1 MGSLQHL
8 DQTLAEVVIALR
20 YVALLFRYSHTVNDF
35 GQPKQCESTSHGA
48 RVRSLR
54 AMPRFHIL
62 IAAFL
67 SLFFWGCSSSDESV
81 TEEQSDSTVAE
92 SNLSSTT
99 STAPINTEPWVE
111 VSSNNGRPVI
121 SILPRNE
128 APNELVV
135 RDIFVG
141 TGVQA
146 EIGDVL
152 EVNYVGALL
161 SDGTEFDAS
170 WNRSQTFFVPIGMG
184 AVIPGWDQGITGM
197 SEGGRRV
204 LVIPPDLAY
213 GSSGAGSSIPPDASL
228 VFVVDLLSV
237 LDLQPPAIPEP
248 TEVGG
253 SLEVQDLFEGTGDL
267 VESGDTVTVHYLGTL
282 TDGTV
287 FDASWRR
294 GMPFTTTIG
303 VGMVIPGWDQG
314 IVGMR
319 EGGRRLL
326 KIPSE
331 LAYGE
336 RGSGAAIPPNTP
348 LLFVVDLIRIQS

>member
-1 MGSLQHL
+1 
-8 DQTLAEVVIALR
+8 
-20 YVALLFRYSHTVNDF
+20 
-35 GQPKQCESTSHGA
+35 
-48 RVRSLR
+48 
-54 AMPRFHIL
+54 MPRLHIL
-62 IAAFL
+62 IAASISFL
-67 SLFFWGCSSSDESV
+67 FWGCSSSDKSPVSEPP
-81 TEEQSDSTVAE
+81 DSTVAE
-92 SNLSSTT
+92 SNVSPDTTT
-99 STAPINTEPWVE
+99 SLTSTEPWVE
-111 VSSNNGRPVI
+111 VSATTGRPVI
-121 SILPRNE
+121 SVLPRDE
-128 APNELVV
+128 RPNRLVT
-135 RDIFVG
+135 RDIAIG
-141 TGVQA
+141 TGTQA
-146 EIGDVL
+146 GVGDVL

-184 AVIPGWDQGITGM
+184 AVIPGWDQGIVGM
-197 SEGGRRV
+197 REGGRRV
-204 LVIPPDLAY
+204 LITPPDLAY
-213 GSSGAGSSIPPDASL
+213 GSSGSGSSIPPDATL
-228 VFVVDLLSV
+228 VFVVDLVAV

-248 TEVGG
+248 TEVGELLG
-253 SLEVQDLFEGTGDL
+253 VEDLYEGTGDP

-326 KIPSE
+326 KLPSG
-331 LAYGE
+331 LAYGV
-336 RGSGAAIPPNTP
+336 RGSGAAIPPDTR

>member
-1 MGSLQHL
+1 
-8 DQTLAEVVIALR
+8 
-20 YVALLFRYSHTVNDF
+20 
-35 GQPKQCESTSHGA
+35 
-48 RVRSLR
+48 
-54 AMPRFHIL
+54 MPRLHIL
-62 IAAFL
+62 IAASISF
-67 SLFFWGCSSSDESV
+67 FFWGCSSSD
-81 TEEQSDSTVAE
+81 QSPVSEPPDSTVAE
-92 SNLSSTT
+92 SNVSPDTTT
-99 STAPINTEPWVE
+99 SLASTEPWVE
-111 VSSNNGRPVI
+111 VSATTGRPVI
-121 SILPRNE
+121 SVLPRDE
-128 APNELVV
+128 RPNRLVT
-135 RDIFVG
+135 RDIAIG
-141 TGVQA
+141 TGMQA
-146 EIGDVL
+146 GVGDVL

-184 AVIPGWDQGITGM
+184 AVIPGWDQGIVGM
-197 SEGGRRV
+197 REGGRRV
-204 LVIPPDLAY
+204 LITPPDLAY
-213 GSSGAGSSIPPDASL
+213 GSSGAGSSIPPDATL
-228 VFVVDLLSV
+228 VFVVDLVAV

-248 TEVGG
+248 TEVGAL
-253 SLEVQDLFEGTGDL
+253 LEVEDLVVGTGDP

-326 KIPSE
+326 KIPSD

-336 RGSGAAIPPNTP
+336 RGSGAAIPPDTP

>member
-1 MGSLQHL
+1 
-8 DQTLAEVVIALR
+8 
-20 YVALLFRYSHTVNDF
+20 
-35 GQPKQCESTSHGA
+35 
-48 RVRSLR
+48 
-54 AMPRFHIL
+54 MPRFHIL
-62 IAAFL
+62 IAAFF
-67 SLFFWGCSSSDESV
+67 SFFFWGCSSSDKPPV
-81 TEEQSDSTVAE
+81 EEQSDSTVVE
-92 SNLSSTT
+92 SEISSSPPT
-99 STAPINTEPWVE
+99 SLDSAEPWVE
-111 VSSNNGRPVI
+111 VSSNTGRPVI
-121 SILPRNE
+121 SLLPRNE
-128 APNELVV
+128 TPNDLVV
-135 RDIFVG
+135 RDISVG
-141 TGVQA
+141 TGMQA

-184 AVIPGWDQGITGM
+184 AVIPGWDQGIVGM
-197 SEGGRRV
+197 REGGRRV
-204 LVIPPDLAY
+204 LITPPHLAY

-228 VFVVDLLSV
+228 VFVVDLLSI
-237 LDLQPPAIPEP
+237 LDLEPPAIPEP
-248 TEVGG
+248 TEVGELLG
-253 SLEVQDLFEGTGDL
+253 VEDLYEGTGDP

-294 GMPFTTTIG
+294 GMPFTTVIG
-303 VGMVIPGWDQG
+303 VGRVIAGWDQG

-326 KIPSE
+326 KIPSD

-336 RGSGAAIPPNTP
+336 RGSGASIPPNTP

>member
-1 MGSLQHL
+1 
-8 DQTLAEVVIALR
+8 
-20 YVALLFRYSHTVNDF
+20 
-35 GQPKQCESTSHGA
+35 
-48 RVRSLR
+48 
-54 AMPRFHIL
+54 MPRLHIL
-62 IAAFL
+62 IAASISF
-67 SLFFWGCSSSDESV
+67 FFWGCSSSD
-81 TEEQSDSTVAE
+81 QSPVSEPPDSTVAE
-92 SNLSSTT
+92 SNVSPDTTT
-99 STAPINTEPWVE
+99 SLTSTEPWVE
-111 VSSNNGRPVI
+111 VSATTGRPVI
-121 SILPRNE
+121 SVLPRDE
-128 APNELVV
+128 RPNRLVT
-135 RDIFVG
+135 RDIAIG
-141 TGVQA
+141 TGTQA
-146 EIGDVL
+146 GVGDVL

-184 AVIPGWDQGITGM
+184 AVIPGWDQGIVGM
-197 SEGGRRV
+197 REGGRRV
-204 LVIPPDLAY
+204 LITPPDLAY
-213 GSSGAGSSIPPDASL
+213 GSSGAGSSIPPDATL
-228 VFVVDLLSV
+228 VFVVDLVAV

-248 TEVGG
+248 TEVGAL
-253 SLEVQDLFEGTGDL
+253 LEVEDLVAGTGDP

-326 KIPSE
+326 KIPSD

-336 RGSGAAIPPNTP
+336 RGSGAAIPPDTP

>member
-1 MGSLQHL
+1 MLPWYLAIRTPLTISADPHKQH
-8 DQTLAEVVIALR
+8 
-20 YVALLFRYSHTVNDF
+20 
-35 GQPKQCESTSHGA
+35 ESTSHGA
-48 RVRSLR
+48 HIRNLQ

-62 IAAFL
+62 IAAFV
-67 SLFFWGCSSSDESV
+67 SLLFWGCSSSDKSAI
-81 TEEQSDSTVAE
+81 EEQSDSTVAE
-92 SNLSSTT
+92 SDASSVAKSDVSSNTSTSLSS
-99 STAPINTEPWVE
+99 TEPWVE
-111 VSSNNGRPVI
+111 VSSNSGRPVI
-121 SILPRNE
+121 SVLPRNE
-128 APNELVV
+128 TPTELVV
-135 RDIFVG
+135 RDILVG

-146 EIGDVL
+146 EIGDIL
-152 EVNYVGALL
+152 EVNYVGVLL
-161 SDGTEFDAS
+161 SDGVEFDAS

-204 LVIPPDLAY
+204 LVIPPHLAY

-228 VFVVDLLSV
+228 AFVVDLVSV
-237 LDLQPPAIPEP
+237 LDLEPPAIPEP
-248 TEVGG
+248 TEVGE
-253 SLEVQDLFEGTGDL
+253 SLEVKDLSEGTGDV
-267 VESGDTVTVHYLGTL
+267 VESGDIVTVHYLGTL

-287 FDASWRR
+287 FDASWQR

-303 VGMVIPGWDQG
+303 VGRVIQGWDQG

-326 KIPSE
+326 KIPSD

-336 RGSGAAIPPNTP
+336 RGSGAAIPPDTP

>member
-1 MGSLQHL
+1 
-8 DQTLAEVVIALR
+8 
-20 YVALLFRYSHTVNDF
+20 
-35 GQPKQCESTSHGA
+35 
-48 RVRSLR
+48 
-54 AMPRFHIL
+54 MPRLHIL
-62 IAAFL
+62 IAASISF
-67 SLFFWGCSSSDESV
+67 FFWGCSSSD
-81 TEEQSDSTVAE
+81 QSPVSEPPDSTVAE
-92 SNLSSTT
+92 SNVSPDTTT
-99 STAPINTEPWVE
+99 SLASTEPWVE
-111 VSSNNGRPVI
+111 VSTSTGRPVI
-121 SILPRNE
+121 SVLPRDE
-128 APNELVV
+128 QPNRLVT
-135 RDIFVG
+135 RDIAIG
-141 TGVQA
+141 TGTQA
-146 EIGDVL
+146 GVGDVL

-184 AVIPGWDQGITGM
+184 AVIPGWDQGIVGM
-197 SEGGRRV
+197 REGGRRV
-204 LVIPPDLAY
+204 LITPPDLAY
-213 GSSGAGSSIPPDASL
+213 GSSGAGSSIPPDATL
-228 VFVVDLLSV
+228 VFVVDLV
-237 LDLQPPAIPEP
+237 AILDLQPPAIPEP
-248 TEVGG
+248 TEVGAL
-253 SLEVQDLFEGTGDL
+253 LEVEDLVAGTGDP

-326 KIPSE
+326 KIPSD

-336 RGSGAAIPPNTP
+336 RGSGAAIPPDTP

>member
-1 MGSLQHL
+1 MLPCYL
-8 DQTLAEVVIALR
+8 AIRTLLTISIDSR
-20 YVALLFRYSHTVNDF
+20 KRH
-35 GQPKQCESTSHGA
+35 ESTSQGA
-48 RVRSLR
+48 RIRSLQ
-54 AMPRFHIL
+54 AMSRFRIL
-62 IAAFL
+62 ITAFL
-67 SLFFWGCSSSDESV
+67 SLFFWGCSSSDGPAPK
-81 TEEQSDSTVAE
+81 EQSDATVIESTV
-92 SNLSSTT
+92 SSTT
-99 STAPINTEPWVE
+99 SMPLTKTEPWVE
-111 VSSNNGRPVI
+111 VSANGGRPVI
-121 SILPRNE
+121 SVLPRNE
-128 APNELVV
+128 PPNELVI

-184 AVIPGWDQGITGM
+184 AVIPGWDQGIVGM
-197 SEGGRRV
+197 REGGRRV
-204 LVIPPDLAY
+204 LVLPPHLAY

-228 VFVVDLLSV
+228 VFVVDLISV
-237 LDLQPPAIPEP
+237 LDLEPPAIPEP

-253 SLEVQDLFEGTGDL
+253 SLEVLDLFEGTGDL

-326 KIPSE
+326 KIPSD

>member
-1 MGSLQHL
+1 
-8 DQTLAEVVIALR
+8 
-20 YVALLFRYSHTVNDF
+20 
-35 GQPKQCESTSHGA
+35 
-48 RVRSLR
+48 
-54 AMPRFHIL
+54 MPRLHIL
-62 IAAFL
+62 IAASISF
-67 SLFFWGCSSSDESV
+67 FFWGCSSSD
-81 TEEQSDSTVAE
+81 QSPVSEPPDSTVAE
-92 SNLSSTT
+92 SNVSPDTTT
-99 STAPINTEPWVE
+99 SLTSTEPWVE
-111 VSSNNGRPVI
+111 VSTSTGRPVI
-121 SILPRNE
+121 SVLPRDE
-128 APNELVV
+128 RPNRLVT
-135 RDIFVG
+135 RDIAIG
-141 TGVQA
+141 TGTQA
-146 EIGDVL
+146 GVGDVL

-184 AVIPGWDQGITGM
+184 AVIPGWDQGIVGM
-197 SEGGRRV
+197 REGGRRV
-204 LVIPPDLAY
+204 LITPPDLAY
-213 GSSGAGSSIPPDASL
+213 GSSGAGSSIPPDATL
-228 VFVVDLLSV
+228 VFVVDLVAV

-248 TEVGG
+248 TEVGAL
-253 SLEVQDLFEGTGDL
+253 LEVEDLVAGTGDP

-326 KIPSE
+326 KIPSD

-336 RGSGAAIPPNTP
+336 RGSGAAIPPDTP

>member
-1 MGSLQHL
+1 
-8 DQTLAEVVIALR
+8 
-20 YVALLFRYSHTVNDF
+20 
-35 GQPKQCESTSHGA
+35 
-48 RVRSLR
+48 
-54 AMPRFHIL
+54 MPRLHIL
-62 IAAFL
+62 IAASISF
-67 SLFFWGCSSSDESV
+67 FFWGCSSSD
-81 TEEQSDSTVAE
+81 QSPVSEPPDSTVAE
-92 SNLSSTT
+92 SNVSPDTTT
-99 STAPINTEPWVE
+99 SLASTEPWVE
-111 VSSNNGRPVI
+111 VSTSTGRPVI
-121 SILPRNE
+121 SVLPRDE
-128 APNELVV
+128 RPNRLVT
-135 RDIFVG
+135 RDIAIG
-141 TGVQA
+141 TGMQA
-146 EIGDVL
+146 GVGDVL

-184 AVIPGWDQGITGM
+184 AVIPGWDQGIVGM
-197 SEGGRRV
+197 REGGRRV
-204 LVIPPDLAY
+204 LITPPDLAY
-213 GSSGAGSSIPPDASL
+213 GSSGAGSSIPPDATL
-228 VFVVDLLSV
+228 VFVVDLVAV

-248 TEVGG
+248 TEVGA
-253 SLEVQDLFEGTGDL
+253 SLEVEDLVAGTGDP

-326 KIPSE
+326 KIPSD

-336 RGSGAAIPPNTP
+336 RGSGAAIPPDTP

>member
-1 MGSLQHL
+1 
-8 DQTLAEVVIALR
+8 
-20 YVALLFRYSHTVNDF
+20 
-35 GQPKQCESTSHGA
+35 
-48 RVRSLR
+48 
-54 AMPRFHIL
+54 MPRLHIL
-62 IAAFL
+62 IAASITF
-67 SLFFWGCSSSDESV
+67 FFWGCSSSD
-81 TEEQSDSTVAE
+81 QSPVSEPPDSTVAE
-92 SNLSSTT
+92 SNVSPDTTT
-99 STAPINTEPWVE
+99 SLASTEPWVE
-111 VSSNNGRPVI
+111 VSATTGRPVI
-121 SILPRNE
+121 SVLPRDE
-128 APNELVV
+128 RPNRLVT
-135 RDIFVG
+135 RDIAIG
-141 TGVQA
+141 TGMQA
-146 EIGDVL
+146 GVGDVL

-184 AVIPGWDQGITGM
+184 AVIPGWDQGIVGM
-197 SEGGRRV
+197 REGGRRV
-204 LVIPPDLAY
+204 LITPPDLAY
-213 GSSGAGSSIPPDASL
+213 GSSGAGSSIPPDATL
-228 VFVVDLLSV
+228 VFVVDLV
-237 LDLQPPAIPEP
+237 AILDLQPPAIPEP
-248 TEVGG
+248 TEVGAL
-253 SLEVQDLFEGTGDL
+253 LEVEDLVVGTGDP

-326 KIPSE
+326 KIPSD

-336 RGSGAAIPPNTP
+336 RGSGAAIPPDTP

>member
-1 MGSLQHL
+1 
-8 DQTLAEVVIALR
+8 
-20 YVALLFRYSHTVNDF
+20 
-35 GQPKQCESTSHGA
+35 
-48 RVRSLR
+48 
-54 AMPRFHIL
+54 MPRLHIL
-62 IAAFL
+62 IAASISF
-67 SLFFWGCSSSDESV
+67 FFWGCSSSD
-81 TEEQSDSTVAE
+81 QSPVSEPPDSTVAE
-92 SNLSSTT
+92 SNVSPDTTT
-99 STAPINTEPWVE
+99 SLASTEPWVE
-111 VSSNNGRPVI
+111 VSTSTGRPVI
-121 SILPRNE
+121 SVLPRDE
-128 APNELVV
+128 RPNRLVT
-135 RDIFVG
+135 RDIAIG
-141 TGVQA
+141 TGTQA
-146 EIGDVL
+146 GVGDVL

-184 AVIPGWDQGITGM
+184 AVIPGWDQGIVGM
-197 SEGGRRV
+197 REGGRRV
-204 LVIPPDLAY
+204 LITPPDLAY
-213 GSSGAGSSIPPDASL
+213 GSSGAGSSIPPDATL
-228 VFVVDLLSV
+228 VFVVDLVAV

-248 TEVGG
+248 TEVGA
-253 SLEVQDLFEGTGDL
+253 SLEVEDLVAGTGDP

-326 KIPSE
+326 KIPSD

-336 RGSGAAIPPNTP
+336 RGSGAAIPPDTP
-348 LLFVVDLIRIQS
+348 LLFVVDLMRIQS

>member
-1 MGSLQHL
+1 
-8 DQTLAEVVIALR
+8 
-20 YVALLFRYSHTVNDF
+20 
-35 GQPKQCESTSHGA
+35 
-48 RVRSLR
+48 
-54 AMPRFHIL
+54 MPRLHIL
-62 IAAFL
+62 IAACISF
-67 SLFFWGCSSSDESV
+67 FFWGCSSSD
-81 TEEQSDSTVAE
+81 QSPVSEPPDSTVAE
-92 SNLSSTT
+92 SNVSPDTTT
-99 STAPINTEPWVE
+99 SLASTEPWVE
-111 VSSNNGRPVI
+111 VSATTGRPVI
-121 SILPRNE
+121 SVLPRDE
-128 APNELVV
+128 RPNRLVT
-135 RDIFVG
+135 RDIAIG
-141 TGVQA
+141 TGTQA
-146 EIGDVL
+146 GVGDVL

-184 AVIPGWDQGITGM
+184 AVIPGWDQGIVGM
-197 SEGGRRV
+197 REGGRRV
-204 LVIPPDLAY
+204 LITPPDLAY
-213 GSSGAGSSIPPDASL
+213 GSSGAGSSIPPDATL
-228 VFVVDLLSV
+228 VFVVDLV
-237 LDLQPPAIPEP
+237 AILDLQPPAIPEP
-248 TEVGG
+248 TEVGAL
-253 SLEVQDLFEGTGDL
+253 LEVEDLVVGTGDP

-326 KIPSE
+326 KIPSD

-336 RGSGAAIPPNTP
+336 RGSGAAIPPDTP

>member
-1 MGSLQHL
+1 
-8 DQTLAEVVIALR
+8 
-20 YVALLFRYSHTVNDF
+20 
-35 GQPKQCESTSHGA
+35 
-48 RVRSLR
+48 
-54 AMPRFHIL
+54 MPRLHIL
-62 IAAFL
+62 IAASISF
-67 SLFFWGCSSSDESV
+67 FFWGCSSSD
-81 TEEQSDSTVAE
+81 QSPVSEPPDSTVAE
-92 SNLSSTT
+92 SNVSPDTTT
-99 STAPINTEPWVE
+99 SLASTEPWVE
-111 VSSNNGRPVI
+111 VSATTGRPVI
-121 SILPRNE
+121 SVLPRDE
-128 APNELVV
+128 RPNRLVT
-135 RDIFVG
+135 RDIAIG
-141 TGVQA
+141 TGMQA
-146 EIGDVL
+146 GVGDVL

-184 AVIPGWDQGITGM
+184 AVIPGWDQGIVGM
-197 SEGGRRV
+197 REGGRRV
-204 LVIPPDLAY
+204 LITPPDLAY
-213 GSSGAGSSIPPDASL
+213 GSSGAGSSIPPDATL
-228 VFVVDLLSV
+228 VFVVDLV
-237 LDLQPPAIPEP
+237 AILDLQPPAIPEP
-248 TEVGG
+248 TEVGAL
-253 SLEVQDLFEGTGDL
+253 LEVEDLVVGTGDP

-326 KIPSE
+326 KIPSD

-336 RGSGAAIPPNTP
+336 RGSGAAIPPDTP

>member
-1 MGSLQHL
+1 
-8 DQTLAEVVIALR
+8 
-20 YVALLFRYSHTVNDF
+20 
-35 GQPKQCESTSHGA
+35 
-48 RVRSLR
+48 
-54 AMPRFHIL
+54 MPRLHIL
-62 IAAFL
+62 IAASISF
-67 SLFFWGCSSSDESV
+67 FFWGCSSSDKSPVSEPP
-81 TEEQSDSTVAE
+81 DSTVAE
-92 SNLSSTT
+92 SNVSPDTTT
-99 STAPINTEPWVE
+99 SLTSTEPWVE
-111 VSSNNGRPVI
+111 VSATTGRPVI
-121 SILPRNE
+121 SVLPRDE
-128 APNELVV
+128 RPNRLVT
-135 RDIFVG
+135 RDIAIG
-141 TGVQA
+141 TGTQA
-146 EIGDVL
+146 GVGDVL

-184 AVIPGWDQGITGM
+184 AVIPGWDQGIVGM
-197 SEGGRRV
+197 REGGRRV
-204 LVIPPDLAY
+204 LITPPDLAY
-213 GSSGAGSSIPPDASL
+213 GSSGAGSSIPPDATL
-228 VFVVDLLSV
+228 VFVVDLVAV

-248 TEVGG
+248 TEVGAL
-253 SLEVQDLFEGTGDL
+253 LEVEDLVAGTGDP

-326 KIPSE
+326 KIPSD

-336 RGSGAAIPPNTP
+336 RGSGAAIPPDTP

>member
-1 MGSLQHL
+1 
-8 DQTLAEVVIALR
+8 
-20 YVALLFRYSHTVNDF
+20 
-35 GQPKQCESTSHGA
+35 
-48 RVRSLR
+48 
-54 AMPRFHIL
+54 MPRLHIL
-62 IAAFL
+62 IAASISF
-67 SLFFWGCSSSDESV
+67 FFWGCSSSD
-81 TEEQSDSTVAE
+81 QSPVSEPPDSTVAE
-92 SNLSSTT
+92 SNVSPDTTT
-99 STAPINTEPWVE
+99 SLASTEPWVE
-111 VSSNNGRPVI
+111 VSTSTGRPVI
-121 SILPRNE
+121 SVLPRDE
-128 APNELVV
+128 RPNRLVT
-135 RDIFVG
+135 RDIAIG
-141 TGVQA
+141 TGTQA
-146 EIGDVL
+146 GVGDVL

-184 AVIPGWDQGITGM
+184 AVIPGWDQGIVGM
-197 SEGGRRV
+197 REGGRRV
-204 LVIPPDLAY
+204 LITPPDLAY
-213 GSSGAGSSIPPDASL
+213 GSSGAGSSIPPDATL
-228 VFVVDLLSV
+228 VFVVDLIAI

-248 TEVGG
+248 TEVGA
-253 SLEVQDLFEGTGDL
+253 SLEVEDLVAGTGDP

-326 KIPSE
+326 KIPSD

-336 RGSGAAIPPNTP
+336 RGSGAAIPPDTP

>member
-1 MGSLQHL
+1 
-8 DQTLAEVVIALR
+8 
-20 YVALLFRYSHTVNDF
+20 
-35 GQPKQCESTSHGA
+35 
-48 RVRSLR
+48 
-54 AMPRFHIL
+54 MPRLHIL
-62 IAAFL
+62 IAASISF
-67 SLFFWGCSSSDESV
+67 FFWGCSSSD
-81 TEEQSDSTVAE
+81 QSPVSEPPDSTVAE
-92 SNLSSTT
+92 SNVSPDTTT
-99 STAPINTEPWVE
+99 SLASTEPWVE
-111 VSSNNGRPVI
+111 VSTSTGRPVI
-121 SILPRNE
+121 SVLPRDE
-128 APNELVV
+128 RPNRLVT
-135 RDIFVG
+135 RDIAIG
-141 TGVQA
+141 TGTQA
-146 EIGDVL
+146 GVGDVL

-170 WNRSQTFFVPIGMG
+170 WNRSQTFFVPIVMG
-184 AVIPGWDQGITGM
+184 AVIPGWDQGIVGM
-197 SEGGRRV
+197 REGGRRV
-204 LVIPPDLAY
+204 LITPPDLAY
-213 GSSGAGSSIPPDASL
+213 GSSGAGSSIPPNATL
-228 VFVVDLLSV
+228 VFVVDLVAV

-248 TEVGG
+248 TEVGDL
-253 SLEVQDLFEGTGDL
+253 LEVEDLFAGTGDP

-326 KIPSE
+326 KIPSD

-336 RGSGAAIPPNTP
+336 RGSGAAIPPDTP

>member
-1 MGSLQHL
+1 
-8 DQTLAEVVIALR
+8 
-20 YVALLFRYSHTVNDF
+20 
-35 GQPKQCESTSHGA
+35 
-48 RVRSLR
+48 
-54 AMPRFHIL
+54 MPRLHIL
-62 IAAFL
+62 IAASISF
-67 SLFFWGCSSSDESV
+67 FFWGCSSSD
-81 TEEQSDSTVAE
+81 QSPVSEPPDSTVAE
-92 SNLSSTT
+92 SNVSPDTTT
-99 STAPINTEPWVE
+99 SLASTEPWVE
-111 VSSNNGRPVI
+111 VSATTGRPVI
-121 SILPRNE
+121 SVLPRDE
-128 APNELVV
+128 RPNRLVT
-135 RDIFVG
+135 RDIAIG
-141 TGVQA
+141 TGTQA
-146 EIGDVL
+146 GVGDVL

-184 AVIPGWDQGITGM
+184 AVIPGWDQGIVGM
-197 SEGGRRV
+197 REGGRRV
-204 LVIPPDLAY
+204 LITPPDLAY
-213 GSSGAGSSIPPDASL
+213 GSSGAGSSIPPDATL
-228 VFVVDLLSV
+228 VFVVDLVAV

-248 TEVGG
+248 TEVGA
-253 SLEVQDLFEGTGDL
+253 SLEVEDLVAGTGDP

-326 KIPSE
+326 KIPSD

-336 RGSGAAIPPNTP
+336 RGSGAAIPPDTP

>member
-1 MGSLQHL
+1 
-8 DQTLAEVVIALR
+8 
-20 YVALLFRYSHTVNDF
+20 
-35 GQPKQCESTSHGA
+35 
-48 RVRSLR
+48 
-54 AMPRFHIL
+54 MPRLHIL
-62 IAAFL
+62 IAASISF
-67 SLFFWGCSSSDESV
+67 FFWGCSSSD
-81 TEEQSDSTVAE
+81 QSPVSEPPDSTVAE
-92 SNLSSTT
+92 SNVSPDTTT
-99 STAPINTEPWVE
+99 SLASTETWVE
-111 VSSNNGRPVI
+111 VSTSTGRPFI
-121 SILPRNE
+121 SVLPRDE
-128 APNELVV
+128 RPNRLVT
-135 RDIFVG
+135 RDIAIG
-141 TGVQA
+141 TGTQA
-146 EIGDVL
+146 GVGDVL

-184 AVIPGWDQGITGM
+184 AVIPGWDQGIVGM
-197 SEGGRRV
+197 REGGRRV
-204 LVIPPDLAY
+204 LITPPDLAY
-213 GSSGAGSSIPPDASL
+213 GSSGAGSSIPPDATL
-228 VFVVDLLSV
+228 VFVVDLVAV

-248 TEVGG
+248 TEVGA
-253 SLEVQDLFEGTGDL
+253 SLEVEDLVAGTGDP

-326 KIPSE
+326 KIPSD

-336 RGSGAAIPPNTP
+336 RGSGAAIPPDTP

>member
-1 MGSLQHL
+1 
-8 DQTLAEVVIALR
+8 
-20 YVALLFRYSHTVNDF
+20 
-35 GQPKQCESTSHGA
+35 
-48 RVRSLR
+48 
-54 AMPRFHIL
+54 MPRLHIL
-62 IAAFL
+62 IAASISF
-67 SLFFWGCSSSDESV
+67 FFWGCSSSD
-81 TEEQSDSTVAE
+81 QSPVSEPPDSTVAE
-92 SNLSSTT
+92 SNVSSDTPA
-99 STAPINTEPWVE
+99 SLASTEPWVE
-111 VSSNNGRPVI
+111 VSTTTGRPVI
-121 SILPRNE
+121 SVLPRDE
-128 APNELVV
+128 RPNRLVT
-135 RDIFVG
+135 RDIAIG
-141 TGVQA
+141 TGTQA
-146 EIGDVL
+146 GVGDVL

-184 AVIPGWDQGITGM
+184 AVIPGWDQGIVGM
-197 SEGGRRV
+197 REGGRRV
-204 LVIPPDLAY
+204 LITPPDLAY
-213 GSSGAGSSIPPDASL
+213 GSSGAGSSIPPDATL
-228 VFVVDLLSV
+228 VFVVDLVAV

-248 TEVGG
+248 TEVGAL
-253 SLEVQDLFEGTGDL
+253 LEVEDLVAGTGDP

-326 KIPSE
+326 KIPSD

-336 RGSGAAIPPNTP
+336 RGSGAAIPPDTP

>member
-1 MGSLQHL
+1 
-8 DQTLAEVVIALR
+8 
-20 YVALLFRYSHTVNDF
+20 
-35 GQPKQCESTSHGA
+35 
-48 RVRSLR
+48 
-54 AMPRFHIL
+54 MPRLHIL
-62 IAAFL
+62 IAASISF
-67 SLFFWGCSSSDESV
+67 FFWGCSSSD
-81 TEEQSDSTVAE
+81 QSPVSEPPDSTVAE
-92 SNLSSTT
+92 SNVSPDTTT
-99 STAPINTEPWVE
+99 SLASTEPWVE
-111 VSSNNGRPVI
+111 VSATTGRPVI
-121 SILPRNE
+121 SVLPRDE
-128 APNELVV
+128 RPNRLVT
-135 RDIFVG
+135 RDIAIG
-141 TGVQA
+141 TGTQA
-146 EIGDVL
+146 GVGDVL

-184 AVIPGWDQGITGM
+184 AVIPGWDQGIVGM
-197 SEGGRRV
+197 REGGRRV
-204 LVIPPDLAY
+204 LITPPDLAY
-213 GSSGAGSSIPPDASL
+213 GSSGAGSSIPPDATL
-228 VFVVDLLSV
+228 VFVVDLVAV

-248 TEVGG
+248 TEVGAL
-253 SLEVQDLFEGTGDL
+253 LEVEDLVAGTGDP

-326 KIPSE
+326 KIPSD

-336 RGSGAAIPPNTP
+336 RGSGAAIPPDTP

>member
-1 MGSLQHL
+1 
-8 DQTLAEVVIALR
+8 
-20 YVALLFRYSHTVNDF
+20 
-35 GQPKQCESTSHGA
+35 
-48 RVRSLR
+48 
-54 AMPRFHIL
+54 MPRLHIL
-62 IAAFL
+62 IAASISF
-67 SLFFWGCSSSDESV
+67 FFWGCSSSD
-81 TEEQSDSTVAE
+81 QSPVSEPPDSTVAE
-92 SNLSSTT
+92 SNVSPDTTT
-99 STAPINTEPWVE
+99 SLASTEPWVE
-111 VSSNNGRPVI
+111 VSTSTGRPVI
-121 SILPRNE
+121 SVLPRDE
-128 APNELVV
+128 RPNRLVT
-135 RDIFVG
+135 RDIAIG
-141 TGVQA
+141 TGTQA
-146 EIGDVL
+146 GVGDVL

-184 AVIPGWDQGITGM
+184 AVIPGWDQGIVGM
-197 SEGGRRV
+197 REGGRRV
-204 LVIPPDLAY
+204 LITPPDLAY
-213 GSSGAGSSIPPDASL
+213 GSSGAGSSIPPDATL
-228 VFVVDLLSV
+228 VFVVDLIAI

-248 TEVGG
+248 TEVGAL
-253 SLEVQDLFEGTGDL
+253 LEVEDLVVGTGDP

-326 KIPSE
+326 KIPSD

-336 RGSGAAIPPNTP
+336 RGSGAAIPPDTP

>member
-1 MGSLQHL
+1 
-8 DQTLAEVVIALR
+8 
-20 YVALLFRYSHTVNDF
+20 
-35 GQPKQCESTSHGA
+35 
-48 RVRSLR
+48 
-54 AMPRFHIL
+54 MPRLHIL
-62 IAAFL
+62 IAASISFL
-67 SLFFWGCSSSDESV
+67 FWGCSSSD
-81 TEEQSDSTVAE
+81 QSPVSEPPDSTVAE
-92 SNLSSTT
+92 SNVSPDTTT
-99 STAPINTEPWVE
+99 SLASTEPWVE
-111 VSSNNGRPVI
+111 VSTSTGRPVI
-121 SILPRNE
+121 SVLPRDE
-128 APNELVV
+128 RPNRLVT
-135 RDIFVG
+135 RDIAIG
-141 TGVQA
+141 TGTQA
-146 EIGDVL
+146 GVGDVL

-184 AVIPGWDQGITGM
+184 AVIPGWDQGIVGM
-197 SEGGRRV
+197 REGGRRV
-204 LVIPPDLAY
+204 LITPPDLAY
-213 GSSGAGSSIPPDASL
+213 GSSGAGSSIPPDATL
-228 VFVVDLLSV
+228 VFVVDLVAV

-248 TEVGG
+248 TEVGA
-253 SLEVQDLFEGTGDL
+253 SLEVEDLVAGTGDP

-326 KIPSE
+326 KIPSD

-336 RGSGAAIPPNTP
+336 RGSGAAIPPDTP

>member
-1 MGSLQHL
+1 
-8 DQTLAEVVIALR
+8 
-20 YVALLFRYSHTVNDF
+20 
-35 GQPKQCESTSHGA
+35 
-48 RVRSLR
+48 
-54 AMPRFHIL
+54 MPRLHIL
-62 IAAFL
+62 IAASISF
-67 SLFFWGCSSSDESV
+67 FFWGCSSSD
-81 TEEQSDSTVAE
+81 QSPVSEPPDSTVAE
-92 SNLSSTT
+92 SNVSPDTTT
-99 STAPINTEPWVE
+99 SLTSTEPWVE
-111 VSSNNGRPVI
+111 VSATTGRPVI
-121 SILPRNE
+121 SVLPRDE
-128 APNELVV
+128 RPNRLVT
-135 RDIFVG
+135 RDIAIG
-141 TGVQA
+141 TGMQA
-146 EIGDVL
+146 GVGDVL

-184 AVIPGWDQGITGM
+184 AVIPGWDQGIVGM
-197 SEGGRRV
+197 REGGRRV
-204 LVIPPDLAY
+204 LITPPDLAY
-213 GSSGAGSSIPPDASL
+213 GSSGAGSSIPPDATL
-228 VFVVDLLSV
+228 VFVVDLV
-237 LDLQPPAIPEP
+237 AILDLQPPAIPEP
-248 TEVGG
+248 TEVGAL
-253 SLEVQDLFEGTGDL
+253 LEVEDLVAGTGDP

-326 KIPSE
+326 KIPSD

-336 RGSGAAIPPNTP
+336 RGSGAAIPPDTP

>member
-1 MGSLQHL
+1 
-8 DQTLAEVVIALR
+8 
-20 YVALLFRYSHTVNDF
+20 
-35 GQPKQCESTSHGA
+35 
-48 RVRSLR
+48 
-54 AMPRFHIL
+54 MPRLHIL
-62 IAAFL
+62 IAASISF
-67 SLFFWGCSSSDESV
+67 FFWGCSSSD
-81 TEEQSDSTVAE
+81 QSPVSEPPDSTVAE
-92 SNLSSTT
+92 SNVSPDTTT
-99 STAPINTEPWVE
+99 SLASTEPWVE
-111 VSSNNGRPVI
+111 VSTSTGRPVI
-121 SILPRNE
+121 SVLPRDE
-128 APNELVV
+128 RPNRLVT
-135 RDIFVG
+135 RDIAIG
-141 TGVQA
+141 TGTQA
-146 EIGDVL
+146 GVGDVL

-184 AVIPGWDQGITGM
+184 AVIPGWDQGIVGM
-197 SEGGRRV
+197 REGGRRV
-204 LVIPPDLAY
+204 LITPPDLAY
-213 GSSGAGSSIPPDASL
+213 GSSGAGSSIPPDATL
-228 VFVVDLLSV
+228 VFVVDLIAI

-248 TEVGG
+248 TEVGAL
-253 SLEVQDLFEGTGDL
+253 LEVEDLVAGTGDP

-326 KIPSE
+326 KIPSD

-336 RGSGAAIPPNTP
+336 RGSGAAIPPDTP

>member
-1 MGSLQHL
+1 
-8 DQTLAEVVIALR
+8 
-20 YVALLFRYSHTVNDF
+20 
-35 GQPKQCESTSHGA
+35 
-48 RVRSLR
+48 
-54 AMPRFHIL
+54 MPRLHIL
-62 IAAFL
+62 IAASISF
-67 SLFFWGCSSSDESV
+67 FFWGCSSSD
-81 TEEQSDSTVAE
+81 QSPVSEPPDSTVAE
-92 SNLSSTT
+92 SNVSPDTTT
-99 STAPINTEPWVE
+99 SLASTEPWVE
-111 VSSNNGRPVI
+111 VSTSTGRPVI
-121 SILPRNE
+121 SVLPRDE
-128 APNELVV
+128 RPNRLVT
-135 RDIFVG
+135 RDIAIG
-141 TGVQA
+141 TGTQA
-146 EIGDVL
+146 GVGDVL

-184 AVIPGWDQGITGM
+184 AVIPGWDQGIVGM
-197 SEGGRRV
+197 REGGRRV
-204 LVIPPDLAY
+204 LITPPDLAY
-213 GSSGAGSSIPPDASL
+213 GSSGAGSSIPPDATL
-228 VFVVDLLSV
+228 VFVVDLV
-237 LDLQPPAIPEP
+237 AILDLQPPAIPEP
-248 TEVGG
+248 TEVGAL
-253 SLEVQDLFEGTGDL
+253 LEVEDLVVGTGDP

-326 KIPSE
+326 KIPSD

-336 RGSGAAIPPNTP
+336 RGSGAAIPPDTP

>member
-1 MGSLQHL
+1 
-8 DQTLAEVVIALR
+8 
-20 YVALLFRYSHTVNDF
+20 
-35 GQPKQCESTSHGA
+35 
-48 RVRSLR
+48 
-54 AMPRFHIL
+54 
-62 IAAFL
+62 
-67 SLFFWGCSSSDESV
+67 
-81 TEEQSDSTVAE
+81 
-92 SNLSSTT
+92 
-99 STAPINTEPWVE
+99 
-111 VSSNNGRPVI
+111 
-121 SILPRNE
+121 LPRDE
-128 APNELVV
+128 RPNRLVT
-135 RDIFVG
+135 RDIAIG
-141 TGVQA
+141 TGTQA
-146 EIGDVL
+146 GVGDVL

-184 AVIPGWDQGITGM
+184 AVIPGWDQGIVGM
-197 SEGGRRV
+197 REGGRRV
-204 LVIPPDLAY
+204 LITPPDLAY
-213 GSSGAGSSIPPDASL
+213 GSSGAGSSIPPDATL
-228 VFVVDLLSV
+228 VFVVDLVAV

-248 TEVGG
+248 TEVGAL
-253 SLEVQDLFEGTGDL
+253 LEVEDLVAGTGDP

-326 KIPSE
+326 KIPSD

-336 RGSGAAIPPNTP
+336 RGSGAAIPPDTP

>member
-1 MGSLQHL
+1 
-8 DQTLAEVVIALR
+8 
-20 YVALLFRYSHTVNDF
+20 
-35 GQPKQCESTSHGA
+35 
-48 RVRSLR
+48 
-54 AMPRFHIL
+54 MPRLHIL
-62 IAAFL
+62 IAASISF
-67 SLFFWGCSSSDESV
+67 FFWGCSSSD
-81 TEEQSDSTVAE
+81 QSPVSEPPDSTVAE
-92 SNLSSTT
+92 SNVSPDTTT
-99 STAPINTEPWVE
+99 SLARTEPWVE
-111 VSSNNGRPVI
+111 VSATTGRPVI
-121 SILPRNE
+121 SVLPRDE
-128 APNELVV
+128 RPNRLVT
-135 RDIFVG
+135 RDIAIG
-141 TGVQA
+141 TGMQA
-146 EIGDVL
+146 GVGDVL

-184 AVIPGWDQGITGM
+184 AVIPGWDQGIVGM
-197 SEGGRRV
+197 REGGRRV
-204 LVIPPDLAY
+204 LITPPDLAY
-213 GSSGAGSSIPPDASL
+213 GSSGAGSSIPPDATL
-228 VFVVDLLSV
+228 VFVVDLV
-237 LDLQPPAIPEP
+237 AILDLQPPAIPEP
-248 TEVGG
+248 TEVGAL
-253 SLEVQDLFEGTGDL
+253 LEVEDLVVGTGDP

-326 KIPSE
+326 KIPSD

-336 RGSGAAIPPNTP
+336 RGSGAAIPPDTP

>member
-1 MGSLQHL
+1 
-8 DQTLAEVVIALR
+8 
-20 YVALLFRYSHTVNDF
+20 
-35 GQPKQCESTSHGA
+35 
-48 RVRSLR
+48 
-54 AMPRFHIL
+54 MPRLHIL
-62 IAAFL
+62 IAASISF
-67 SLFFWGCSSSDESV
+67 FFWGCSSSD
-81 TEEQSDSTVAE
+81 QSPVSEPPDSTVAE
-92 SNLSSTT
+92 SNVSPDTTT
-99 STAPINTEPWVE
+99 SLASTEPWVE
-111 VSSNNGRPVI
+111 VSATTGRPVI
-121 SILPRNE
+121 SVLPRDE
-128 APNELVV
+128 RPNRLVT
-135 RDIFVG
+135 RDIAIG
-141 TGVQA
+141 TGTQA
-146 EIGDVL
+146 GVGDVL

-184 AVIPGWDQGITGM
+184 AVIPGWDQGIVGM
-197 SEGGRRV
+197 REGGRRV
-204 LVIPPDLAY
+204 LITPPDLAY
-213 GSSGAGSSIPPDASL
+213 GSSGAGSSIPPDATL
-228 VFVVDLLSV
+228 VFVVDLV
-237 LDLQPPAIPEP
+237 AILDLQPPAIPEP
-248 TEVGG
+248 TQVGALLG
-253 SLEVQDLFEGTGDL
+253 VEDLVAGTGDP

-326 KIPSE
+326 KIPSD

-336 RGSGAAIPPNTP
+336 RGSGAAIPPDTP

>member
-1 MGSLQHL
+1 
-8 DQTLAEVVIALR
+8 
-20 YVALLFRYSHTVNDF
+20 
-35 GQPKQCESTSHGA
+35 
-48 RVRSLR
+48 
-54 AMPRFHIL
+54 MPRLHIL
-62 IAAFL
+62 IAASISF
-67 SLFFWGCSSSDESV
+67 FFWGCSSSD
-81 TEEQSDSTVAE
+81 QSPVSEPPDSTVAE
-92 SNLSSTT
+92 SNVSPDTTT
-99 STAPINTEPWVE
+99 SLASTEPWVE
-111 VSSNNGRPVI
+111 VSTSTGRPVI
-121 SILPRNE
+121 SVLPRDE
-128 APNELVV
+128 RPNRLVT
-135 RDIFVG
+135 RDIAIG
-141 TGVQA
+141 TGTQA
-146 EIGDVL
+146 GVGDVL

-184 AVIPGWDQGITGM
+184 AVIPGWDQGIVGM
-197 SEGGRRV
+197 REGGRRV
-204 LVIPPDLAY
+204 LITPPDLAY
-213 GSSGAGSSIPPDASL
+213 GSSGAGSSIPPDATL
-228 VFVVDLLSV
+228 VFVVDLVAV

-248 TEVGG
+248 TEVGA
-253 SLEVQDLFEGTGDL
+253 SLEVEDLVAGTGDP

-326 KIPSE
+326 KIPSD

-336 RGSGAAIPPNTP
+336 RGSGAAIPPDTP

>member
-1 MGSLQHL
+1 
-8 DQTLAEVVIALR
+8 
-20 YVALLFRYSHTVNDF
+20 
-35 GQPKQCESTSHGA
+35 
-48 RVRSLR
+48 
-54 AMPRFHIL
+54 MPRLHIL
-62 IAAFL
+62 IAASISF
-67 SLFFWGCSSSDESV
+67 FFWGCSSSD
-81 TEEQSDSTVAE
+81 QSPVSEPPDSTVAE
-92 SNLSSTT
+92 SNVSPDTTT
-99 STAPINTEPWVE
+99 SLASTEPWVE
-111 VSSNNGRPVI
+111 VSTSTGRPVI
-121 SILPRNE
+121 SVLPRDE
-128 APNELVV
+128 RPNRLVT
-135 RDIFVG
+135 RDIAIG
-141 TGVQA
+141 TGTQA
-146 EIGDVL
+146 GVGDVL

-184 AVIPGWDQGITGM
+184 AVIPGWDQGIVGM
-197 SEGGRRV
+197 REGGRRV
-204 LVIPPDLAY
+204 LITTPDLAY
-213 GSSGAGSSIPPDASL
+213 GSSGAGSSIPPDATL
-228 VFVVDLLSV
+228 VFVVDLVAV

-248 TEVGG
+248 TEVGA
-253 SLEVQDLFEGTGDL
+253 SLEVEDLVAGTGDP

-326 KIPSE
+326 KIPSD

-336 RGSGAAIPPNTP
+336 RGSGAAIPPDTP